1 MSTPANNTK
10 LLGLL
15 GSKDPG
21 MLKTASDGM
30 TDYIRAFNREDGI
43 LPAILPPQQLSDS
56 DLNVTEATD
65 KPVKYVEIEP
75 GSPGAVT
82 VPFATLGEARYIRG
96 KRFPV
101 MFQRVMGPKYN
112 KDISELRTYQMDI
125 RQILSDNSL
134 KDMLTLVDGRFLTA
148 CNIAMGGSSGA
159 TAPSG
164 VIQWGRTTERIHR
177 TSIPEMRKLMQ
188 RTDSRNAPRTALI
201 NAISVN
207 DVLKWGRDEVG
218 GTAAQDWLLNGISK
232 FSMFGMDWI
241 VTIKSNL
248 VKENSIWGFSDP
260 KFFGKNYTLT
270 PLTMSVDVKDFMVS
284 WFPYMEIGTAVIG
297 TRGVCR
303 LDFKAATS
311 TAGID
316 DNN

>member
-1 MSTPANNTK
+1 MSNNIK
-10 LLGLL
+10 LLNQL
-15 GSKDPG
+15 GSKDQG
-21 MLKTASDGM
+21 MIKAAGDGM
-30 TDYIRAFNREDGI
+30 TDYIRAFAREDGI
-43 LPAILPPQQLSDS
+43 VPSILPPQQLADS
-56 DLNVTEATD
+56 DLNVTEHTD

-101 MFQRVMGPKYN
+101 MFQRVMGPKYV

-148 CNIAMGGSSGA
+148 CNISMGGSSGA
-159 TAPSG
+159 IAPSG
-164 VIQWGRTTERIHR
+164 VIQWARTTERIHR
-177 TSIPEMRKLMQ
+177 TSIPELRKLMA
-188 RTDSRNAPRTALI
+188 RTDARIAPRTALI
-201 NAISVN
+201 NSISVN

-241 VTIKSNL
+241 VTIKNNL
-248 VKENSIWGFSDP
+248 VKENSIWAFAEP

-284 WFPYMEIGTAVIG
+284 WFPYMEIGMAVIN
-297 TRGVCR
+297 TRGVVR
-303 LDFKAATS
+303 LDFHSATS
-311 TAGID
+311 TTGVD
-316 DNN
+316 DNS